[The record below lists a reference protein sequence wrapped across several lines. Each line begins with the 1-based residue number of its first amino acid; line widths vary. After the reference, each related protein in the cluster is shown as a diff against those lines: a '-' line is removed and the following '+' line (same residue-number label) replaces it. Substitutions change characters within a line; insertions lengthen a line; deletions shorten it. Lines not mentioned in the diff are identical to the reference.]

1 VVPGWIVFVIGVIFN
16 AAIFIF
22 AIGTL
27 RLREATGEV
36 LPKHEFSLR
45 PLKRMTSWTA
55 ATTRRTTVRAKRAR
69 QRVRSSAATGEFKKI
84 DITETP
90 DKQIDKPVEV
100 GR

>member
-1 VVPGWIVFVIGVIFN
+1 
-16 AAIFIF
+16 
-22 AIGTL
+22 
-27 RLREATGEV
+27 
-36 LPKHEFSLR
+36 
-45 PLKRMTSWTA
+45 MTSWTA